1 MPLFKKSTEPVQP
14 EQPVKVKG
22 KKAPTPKRKEAE
34 AQNIHPI
41 IVKDR
46 KAAKKQAREVMAK
59 QRDEEYAAL
68 RSGDINKM
76 PLKDRGEEKFFVRN
90 YVDSQF
96 ELGELFLPIAI
107 VLLISLFTPGLSQTP
122 QVALFLVM
130 GVYLF
135 LAACAVEVAFR
146 WYFMKKA
153 MFEYFG
159 RDFSYKGKGL
169 LNYMM
174 MRMLQFRRIR
184 LPKPLPRA
192 QIKKLMTKG
201 KTHG

>member
-1 MPLFKKSTEPVQP
+1 MPLFKKKSEPELP
-14 EQPVKVKG
+14 AQPVKVVG
-22 KKAPTPKRKEAE
+22 KKVPTPKRKEAE

-46 KAAKKQAREVMAK
+46 KAAKRQAREIMAR
-59 QRDEEYAAL
+59 QRDEETAAL

-76 PLKDRGEEKFFVRN
+76 PLKDRGEEKLFVRN

-107 VLLISLFTPGLSQTP
+107 VLLISLFTPGLTQNGQIAAILVLS
-122 QVALFLVM
+122 VYGFL
-130 GVYLF
+130 L
-135 LAACAVEVAFR
+135 ACAIEVAFR

-153 MFEYFG
+153 MFEHFG
-159 RDFSYKGKGL
+159 PNFIYKGKGL

-174 MRMLQFRRIR
+174 MRILQFRRMR
-184 LPKPLPRA
+184 LPKPLPREE
-192 QIKKLMTKG
+192 IKKYLAKG
-201 KTHG
+201 GSRA